1 MKEQELIKMVNTT
14 KNIQGVNTAL
24 ISQMNNMKDLIIGAI
39 ETMKRMPGYEEALEK
54 LKEDLSEKSKLQ
66 K

>member
-24 ISQMNNMKDLIIGAI
+24 ISQINNMKDLIIGAI

>member
-1 MKEQELIKMVNTT
+1 MKEQELIKMVNTI

-24 ISQMNNMKDLIIGAI
+24 VSQMNNMKDLIIGAI
-39 ETMKRMPGYEEALEK
+39 ETMKRMPGYEEALEQ
-54 LKEDLSEKSKLQ
+54 LKKDISEKNKLE

>member
-1 MKEQELIKMVNTT
+1 MVNTT

-24 ISQMNNMKDLIIGAI
+24 VSQMNNMKDLIIGAI
-39 ETMKRMPGYEEALEK
+39 ETMKRMPGYEEALEQ
-54 LKEDLSEKSKLQ
+54 LKKDISEKNKLE

>member
-24 ISQMNNMKDLIIGAI
+24 VSQMNNMKDLIIGAI
-39 ETMKRMPGYEEALEK
+39 ETIKRMPGYEEALEQ
-54 LKEDLSEKSKLQ
+54 LKEDISEKAKLE

>member
-24 ISQMNNMKDLIIGAI
+24 VSQMNNMKDLIIGAI
-39 ETMKRMPGYEEALEK
+39 ETMKRMPGYEEALEQLKKDISEENK
-54 LKEDLSEKSKLQ
+54 LEK
-66 K
+66 

>member
-1 MKEQELIKMVNTT
+1 MKEQKLIKMVNTT